1 LKLRG
6 GKRADKD
13 VDLFG
18 IDLTQEP
25 TLLLLLLLLLIHKI
39 YSKAPRLCLADKF
52 GAANKIRNH
61 KWKEKQLD

>member
-1 LKLRG
+1 
-6 GKRADKD
+6 

-18 IDLTQEP
+18 IDLTPEP

>member
-1 LKLRG
+1 
-6 GKRADKD
+6 

-25 TLLLLLLLLLIHKI
+25 TLLLLLIHKI

>member
-1 LKLRG
+1 
-6 GKRADKD
+6 

-25 TLLLLLLLLLIHKI
+25 TLLLLLLLLLLIHKI

-61 KWKEKQLD
+61 KWKKKQLD